1 MRYSRCGANGEL
13 LQTSKGQQRQVQEK
27 DDLGDNGRHHAGKD
41 SGVLA
46 ALTLV
51 KLSCC
56 TSATFK
62 RLQHARVTTTRL
74 QDVNATH
81 RTATRHDSAA
91 AAAAAAAGGGG
102 GGISNREMRLGIQTN
117 FRL

>member
-27 DDLGDNGRHHAGKD
+27 NDLGDNGRHQEDKD

-51 KLSCC
+51 KPSCC
-56 TSATFK
+56 TSATLK
-62 RLQHARVTTTRL
+62 RMQ
-74 QDVNATH
+74 NACH
-81 RTATRHDSAA
+81 YDKV
-91 AAAAAAAGGGG
+91 AGG
-102 GGISNREMRLGIQTN
+102 
-117 FRL
+117 